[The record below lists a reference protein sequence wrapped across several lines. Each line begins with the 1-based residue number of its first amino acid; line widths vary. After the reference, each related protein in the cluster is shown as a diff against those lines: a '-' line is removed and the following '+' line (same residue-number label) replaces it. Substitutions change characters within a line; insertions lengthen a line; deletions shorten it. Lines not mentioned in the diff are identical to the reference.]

1 MVNGEEPGDHMH
13 TRKSN
18 RRNRSLELRQPAKK
32 EIKHMLVLAHDIYHP
47 FNPVYI
53 PIAARSNQTA
63 A

>member
-1 MVNGEEPGDHMH
+1 MVKGEEPGDHMH

-32 EIKHMLVLAHDIYHP
+32 EIKHMSVISHDIHRTP
-47 FNPVYI
+47 QYI
-53 PIAARSNQTA
+53 PIAARSNHTA